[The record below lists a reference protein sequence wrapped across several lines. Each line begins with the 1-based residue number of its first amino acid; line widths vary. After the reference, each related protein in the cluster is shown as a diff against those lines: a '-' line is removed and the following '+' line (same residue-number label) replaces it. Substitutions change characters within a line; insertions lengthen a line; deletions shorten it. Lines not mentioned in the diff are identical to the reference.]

1 MADENLYRSVFKT
14 NEGKSVVAGR
24 FIWTS
29 KNKIYKYMRSI
40 SKNMYINKLDDIVN
54 KCNNT
59 YHNTI
64 KVKPVDVKIQAYILI
79 SVKIMIKKVLNL
91 KLVIMLKYQNIK
103 ILLRKTTFQISLK
116 KFFVIKKVKNTVP
129 WTYVISDLNGE
140 KIVGTFY

>member
-29 KNKIYKYMRSI
+29 KNKIYKYMSSI